1 MSSWR
6 WSRSKLFILVVR
18 KEFRWNM
25 ISNTYPKCFLYFLC
39 FPKSQRI
46 LHRSIYCQIHQLVST
61 PLLTEINKES
71 GICCEE
77 TKRHKM
83 PSLQSLTNANRGGLA
98 YVLVVYAY
106 VKIAHL
112 SKYHLLV
119 RAKRVCLVR
128 RYLIAPVR
136 LLGLPPKPHQING
149 LLNFSRACTLG
160 TLCCFWSK
168 ICLRFITA
176 IAWLP
181 ATHNIANIV
190 LLQRLGY
197 PLIVYTFHLT
207 NSRTCRRLNKA

>member
-1 MSSWR
+1 
-6 WSRSKLFILVVR
+6 
-18 KEFRWNM
+18 M

-128 RYLIAPVR
+128 EVFDCPSTFVRPTTQTTPNKWIAQLFKGLHTWHTLLFLIKNLSAF
-136 LLGLPPKPHQING
+136 HN
-149 LLNFSRACTLG
+149 SHCM
-160 TLCCFWSK
+160 
-168 ICLRFITA
+168 ITSN
-176 IAWLP
+176 
-181 ATHNIANIV
+181 TQH
-190 LLQRLGY
+190 
-197 PLIVYTFHLT
+197 
-207 NSRTCRRLNKA
+207 S